1 MTETAMFFVI
11 FFWEEV
17 VSANK
22 VPLFLDGEYLYLL
35 GEVVV
40 VSKSLKGGLLIM
52 PDSLFSMVTFPLVF
66 LDLLLLFF
74 LP

>member
-1 MTETAMFFVI
+1 MFFVI
-11 FFWEEV
+11 FFLEEV
-17 VSANK
+17 VSANQ
-22 VPLFLDGEYLYLL
+22 VPLFLDGEFLYLL

-40 VSKSLKGGLLIM
+40 VSKSLKGGLLII
-52 PDSLFSMVTFPLVF
+52 PDSLFSMVSFPLVF

>member
-1 MTETAMFFVI
+1 MFFVI

-17 VSANK
+17 VSANQA
-22 VPLFLDGEYLYLL
+22 PLFFDGEYLYLL